1 MKTTIHYATCC
12 SVCNEIA
19 YGFSQLTI
27 DVNNPGLEC
36 LVPDCD
42 GMCYIIYQTNDEHEA
57 QAKNEAL
64 ADYNRLVKFG
74 N

>member
-1 MKTTIHYATCC
+1 MKTTINYATCC

-19 YGFSQLTI
+19 YGFSQFTI
-27 DVNNPGLEC
+27 DVNNPDMKC

-42 GMCYIIYQTNDEHEA
+42 GMGYIIYQTTDEKEA

-64 ADYNRLVKFG
+64 ADYKALVKFG